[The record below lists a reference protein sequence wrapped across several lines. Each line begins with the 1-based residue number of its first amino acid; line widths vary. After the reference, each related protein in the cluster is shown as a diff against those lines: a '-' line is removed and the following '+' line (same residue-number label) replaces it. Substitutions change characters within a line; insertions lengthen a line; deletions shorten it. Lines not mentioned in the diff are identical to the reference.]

1 LYYSANEAEAPAPT
15 HVRVLIGTGTSAWQR
30 EIAIADITKDIRN
43 INTSISQGGL
53 VRIELFYR
61 DEEGDHQLA
70 IAPMVA
76 SVMQ

>member
-1 LYYSANEAEAPAPT
+1 MKE
-15 HVRVLIGTGTSAWQR
+15 
-30 EIAIADITKDIRN
+30 EIDVISCHNDNIRN